1 MMLMLVSVTS
11 EKHTDE
17 EEKAKGGVSKVD
29 IAKGAAGLL
38 FTERFIAVR

>member
-17 EEKAKGGVSKVD
+17 EEKKVD